1 MKNRASFVLVE
12 QLIMLLVFALAA
24 AICLQVFVKAD
35 GISQKTVLQD
45 NAVIL
50 AQNSAEAVKA
60 AKGDLETAAQHLDAQ
75 VNDGIL
81 ILTADGLQLQIVPE
95 ASDLAGLGKARVTVS
110 AADSG
115 EPLFSLTT
123 GWQEVAP

>member
-1 MKNRASFVLVE
+1 MKNRASFVLIE

-50 AQNSAEAVKA
+50 AQSGAEAVKA
-60 AKGDLETAAQHLDAQ
+60 AKGDLETAARYLDAQ
-75 VNDGIL
+75 VENDIL
-81 ILTADGLQLQIVPE
+81 ILSADGLLLRISPE
-95 ASDLAGLGKARVTVS
+95 ASDLDGLGKARVTVNE
-110 AADSG
+110 ADSG